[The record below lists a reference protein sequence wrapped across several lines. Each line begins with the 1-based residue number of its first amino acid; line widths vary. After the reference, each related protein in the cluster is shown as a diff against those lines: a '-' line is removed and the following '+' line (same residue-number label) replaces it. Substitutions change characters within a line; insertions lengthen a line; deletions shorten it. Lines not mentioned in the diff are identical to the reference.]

1 MVMWENVPVLRWLM
15 FHAELINDEV
25 SQYLQLILKWF
36 IKEYEKRETERDW
49 EKARGQVIV
58 REKKGENE

>member
-1 MVMWENVPVLRWLM
+1 MVMWENVPVFRWLM

-36 IKEYEKRETERDW
+36 IKECEKRETERDW
-49 EKARGQVIV
+49 EKGRGQVIV